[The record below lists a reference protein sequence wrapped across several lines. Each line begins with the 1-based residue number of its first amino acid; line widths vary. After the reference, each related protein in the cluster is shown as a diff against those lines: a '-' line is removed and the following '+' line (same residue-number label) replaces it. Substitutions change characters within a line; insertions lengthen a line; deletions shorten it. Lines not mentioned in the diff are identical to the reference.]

1 MAKGRKG
8 IWGTYD
14 DFFLGDVELTSDGS
28 PGSFDGGDGV
38 RERAVPEEG
47 RGGWEVRV
55 EGKLQAEKA
64 GRAAYR
70 SKRAALALKVEVFM
84 ADILVVL
91 KRFD

>member
-1 MAKGRKG
+1 M
-8 IWGTYD
+8 
-14 DFFLGDVELTSDGS
+14 TSSSGMLS
-28 PGSFDGGDGV
+28 S
-38 RERAVPEEG
+38 RATAPQGASTAAMESVSVPSL
-47 RGGWEVRV
+47 
-55 EGKLQAEKA
+55 KKA